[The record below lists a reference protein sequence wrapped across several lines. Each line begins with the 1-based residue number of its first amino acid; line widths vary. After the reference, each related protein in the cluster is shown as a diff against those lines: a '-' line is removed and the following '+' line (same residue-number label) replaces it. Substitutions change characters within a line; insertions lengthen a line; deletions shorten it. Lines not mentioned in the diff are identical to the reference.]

1 LFNNFFDWF
10 NRTKEIENSRQN
22 LEENIYSVIE
32 IFHVGYNDVLDMPY
46 TSFLGILKWKSDLEE
61 ERKKKME
68 EKINENKS
76 RLRKSRRR

>member
-32 IFHVGYNDVLDMPY
+32 IFHVGYNDVLGMPY
-46 TSFLGILKWKSDLEE
+46 NSFLGILKWKSDLEE